1 MRPSVVR
8 LANAR
13 CGHRNWIPLW
23 VQASSH
29 RTQQR
34 GPKWSRNRPNRR
46 CQPAPGRVSCR
57 NQHGAARYR
66 CPIRI
71 AHCPDSARRSSAR
84 SPIATALPPQRTA
97 DAPRPRADGPSEAVG
112 LIRCHDPC
120 TAEPAPGPRD
130 ACGEHFQ
137 TPLQRLLREPL
148 LISRRACTLPDVRHR
163 HSATP
168 PLRYVAHSA
177 PAHPARVCC
186 AAFQV
191 RGARAR
197 HSLRVPLAGEWAL
210 RIVRCGGSLC
220 RRCSNLGAPAAWRG

>member
-66 CPIRI
+66 GPIRI

-168 PLRYVAHSA
+168 LRRAFRARASCSCMLRRLPSAWRPRTPLATGTPRGRMGVAHRSMRWQ
-177 PAHPARVCC
+177 PVPSMLEPWCPC
-186 AAFQV
+186 
-191 RGARAR
+191 
-197 HSLRVPLAGEWAL
+197 SL
-210 RIVRCGGSLC
+210 
-220 RRCSNLGAPAAWRG
+220 AWVNP